1 MACEMNIE
9 FKKKTKKDEKK
20 EVIAAN
26 LKLNVTKLVG
36 GKAGFENKNDH
47 SSLNEDTEVTIS
59 YKGNNKKVFLTG
71 IDIASLNTA
80 IIEFPQTCNGNID
93 KYILWPYEKC

>member
-9 FKKKTKKDEKK
+9 FKKKTKNDEKK

-26 LKLNVTKLVG
+26 LKLNVTKLG